1 MFLLFAA
8 ITATLFGQ
16 ARGDIPYVTTTQAVI
31 DAMLEAAKVG
41 PGDVLVDLGSG
52 DGRIP
57 ITAAQRF
64 GIPASGVEI
73 NPDLV
78 EQARLTAEASGV
90 GGKVTFSS
98 GDLFG
103 YDLSRATVVTAFL
116 LPSVNLR
123 LRAKLLAELPV
134 GARVVT
140 HKFDMGAWKPDLV
153 TQAAN
158 ETIYLWTIPK
168 DRKIPHVPTAVP
180 PPRPVAALRALFD
193 YQPPRADTQLTP
205 LPSPAGVVVER
216 IVYQGKEGRVSGALV
231 RPARAGRH
239 PAVVF
244 LHDAGRKHDQFLG
257 EAIALAQ
264 GESPMV
270 SLLPDAPASRPAGW
284 RKNFNPL
291 LENNDRGIC
300 VQAIVDARIGI
311 DLLAAREDADAARL
325 AIVGHGY
332 GAMWAG
338 ILAGVDARIKA
349 AVLLSPMAS
358 IADGLASDDPDSSDL
373 RYAIGPV
380 VFAKYL
386 QSLRDFDL
394 APYLDA
400 ARGPVLLQY
409 GRYDPFLEYRYAERL
424 RGAGRTLKTYD
435 AGQDVNTPRAAADR
449 HLLLR
454 TVISS
459 RNAP

>member
-1 MFLLFAA
+1 MLFLFTV
-8 ITATLFGQ
+8 ITATLFAQ
-16 ARGDIPYVTTTQAVI
+16 AQSDIPYVSTSQAVI
-31 DAMLEAAKVG
+31 DAMLDAAKVG

-57 ITAAQRF
+57 ISAAQRF
-64 GIPASGVEI
+64 GIRASGVEI

-78 EQARLTAEASGV
+78 KQAQLTAEASGV
-90 GGKVTFSS
+90 ADKVTFSS
-98 GDLFG
+98 GDLFS
-103 YDLSRATVVTAFL
+103 YDLSKTTVVTAFL

-140 HKFDMGAWKPDLV
+140 HKFDMGSWKPDLV
-153 TQAAN
+153 TQAGN

-168 DRKIPHVPTAVP
+168 NRQIAAAPVAVP
-180 PPRPVAALRALFD
+180 QPKPIDELRALFA
-193 YQPPRADTQLTP
+193 YQAPPADTQLTP

-231 RPARAGRH
+231 RPARSGRH
-239 PAVVF
+239 PAVLF

-257 EAIALAQ
+257 EAIVLAQ
-264 GESPMV
+264 GASPLV

-284 RKNFNPL
+284 RKNFNPML
-291 LENNDRGIC
+291 DNNDRNIC
-300 VQAIVDARIGI
+300 IQAIVDTRIGL
-311 DLLAAREDADAARL
+311 DLLAAREDVDAGRM
-325 AIVGHGY
+325 AIIGHGY

-338 ILAGVDARIKA
+338 ILAGVEARLKG

-380 VFAKYL
+380 VFAKYI

-394 APYLDA
+394 SPYLKA
-400 ARGPVLLQY
+400 ARGPVLVQY
-409 GRYDPFLEYRYAERL
+409 GQYDPFLEYRYAGRL
-424 RGAGRTLKTYD
+424 RAEGRTLTTYD
-435 AGQDVNTPRAAADR
+435 AGQDVNTPQAIAHRHALLQKLFAAGK
-449 HLLLR
+449 
-454 TVISS
+454 
-459 RNAP
+459 